1 MPMSPT
7 KISSRS
13 SSWASR
19 ALGGPLWLRWA
30 TASTRRALAA
40 RSLPTPRMRRRSASV
55 MGRGPWG
62 PCTWV
67 QRESTASGAPFT
79 AMRVPPAGRLW
90 QVAIRLRTRIK
101 GGLSLAGHVP
111 LQLGLFQSLPGGHL
125 GNGGLCGVPHI
136 APGSLLGHPRR
147 GCPGPGPVPAD
158 RGWGSRPLT
167 RSFDFWSGSPSCP
180 SR

>member
-1 MPMSPT
+1 MATAVSLWSPVIITGRTPAAAHRSTAARTSGRGGSIMPMSPT

-19 ALGGPLWLRWA
+19 DLGGPLWLRWA

-90 QVAIRLRTRIK
+90 QVAIRLRTESK
-101 GGLSLAGHVP
+101 GASP
-111 LQLGLFQSLPGGHL
+111 W
-125 GNGGLCGVPHI
+125 
-136 APGSLLGHPRR
+136 R
-147 GCPGPGPVPAD
+147 GM
-158 RGWGSRPLT
+158 SRSSWAFSSPS
-167 RSFDFWSGSPSCP
+167 RAAIWAMAVSVGSPT
-180 SR
+180 